1 MPEKEIKMRKLPNT
15 IFGLII
21 CFYFISTLFLSSCV
35 PEQVTEVVEKP
46 AVTAPLPTST
56 KEDIEELTPLPTLVE
71 NIPTEV
77 VTNPA
82 ITEVLTEEVPTET
95 PEPTAT
101 VQVESNIPKN
111 VPTEKN
117 ENFDFNATDLLNWN
131 EYQLVEVET
140 LDVSETVETAYE
152 GENHLYLMPLDNP
165 EIGRDELTVT
175 VKLVLPVGYTFNIK
189 EKRLVKNS
197 KGEMLTL
204 GIVEDSFDCGAS
216 ISKFTLLLN
225 AVDGHNEIQGFVEEK
240 AKNYNVITGITSYE
254 RDDVNM
260 VRGELLSFQRLLEYQ
275 EQIGG
280 FRPGEEIS
288 LFEIFQ
294 PTEGAFHTGIGTVN
308 GGRTAYLLGS
318 QFLASSLNRLSQKDD
333 SSIERVEYRKIVVGC
348 FPGPFTMETERWDIG
363 VGVTKSSDFTFKIK
377 SDNPDARYFFKIEPI
392 FSNINMAKSMA
403 WAFRFDPPFS
413 KEHSR
418 IIHGA
423 TISLVKEL
431 PDGQIE
437 MIDTLIES
445 YNQYIDSNATVP
457 MVIPQGITMEK
468 YYLEEGNLKKL
479 YGTGKPFPYIP
490 TSQINRFFD

>member
-1 MPEKEIKMRKLPNT
+1 MFSSCAPNQLEPEKPT
-15 IFGLII
+15 ITSPLARSAQEGLIPSATLI
-21 CFYFISTLFLSSCV
+21 EIS
-35 PEQVTEVVEKP
+35 PTEEIIV
-46 AVTAPLPTST
+46 ATAT
-56 KEDIEELTPLPTLVE
+56 E
-71 NIPTEV
+71 IPTE
-77 VTNPA
+77 
-82 ITEVLTEEVPTET
+82 IPTET

-101 VQVESNIPKN
+101 TRSESNIPRN

-117 ENFDFNATDLLNWN
+117 EAFDFRATDLLHWRDF
-131 EYQLVEVET
+131 QLVEVNT

-152 GENHLYLMPLDNP
+152 GENHLYLMPLVDP
-165 EIGRDELTVT
+165 ETGRAEHTST
-175 VKLVLPVGYTFNIK
+175 VKLTLPAGYTFNIK
-189 EKRLVKNS
+189 EKRSVKNS

-204 GIVEDSFDCGAS
+204 GIIEDSFNCGTG
-216 ISKFTLLLN
+216 ISKFVLLLN
-225 AVDGHNEIQGFVEEK
+225 ATDGQSQMQGFVEEK
-240 AKNYNVITGITSYE
+240 EKNHNVITGITSYE

-275 EQIGG
+275 EKNGG
-280 FRPGEEIS
+280 FSPGEEIS

-333 SSIERVEYRKIVVGC
+333 SSIERVEYRKLVVGC

-363 VGVTKSSDFTFKIK
+363 VGVTKSSDFVFKIK
-377 SDNPDARYFFKIEPI
+377 SGDPDTRYFFKIEPI
-392 FSNINMAKSMA
+392 FSNINMAKSLA
-403 WAFRFDPPFS
+403 WSSPYDPPFS

-437 MIDTLIES
+437 MIDTLLEN
-445 YNQYIDSNATVP
+445 YNQYIERNATVP

-468 YYLEEGNLKKL
+468 YFLKEGNLSEL
-479 YGTGKPFPYIP
+479 YGDGKPFPYVPI
-490 TSQINRFFD
+490 SEINRFLD